1 MPAYSRGLFLM
12 FWYKKTPPDYIEK
25 YIDQAYAQG
34 AREERRQI
42 VSLLDRLI
50 WESEYKEALKQ
61 ARTEIL
67 ARGLS

>member
-1 MPAYSRGLFLM
+1 M

-25 YIDQAYAQG
+25 YIDNAYAQG
-34 AREERRQI
+34 AREERRQVI
-42 VSLLDRLI
+42 ALIDRIIAEHDLTD
-50 WESEYKEALKQ
+50 ALRQ